1 MIKVGK
7 SKMLFKK
14 LYNKVTAMNVKKQ
27 LYFIFFI
34 AIFIPVVVIGSY
46 LVYNTRSML
55 FNHYKNQCKSDNIR
69 VKSML
74 LDMTSSI
81 YNQSDAI
88 ASDQTLIDLL
98 GKKYTSKKQ
107 SEKAIISYDKITT
120 TIAQD
125 PSIQSIRIYS
135 MNPTIKKTNYI
146 NDMDQE
152 FKKTDCYQ
160 HFKKTSTPFWSA
172 HKKSDAFGN
181 TSIELSFHQ
190 KIFLPK
196 IRSYAILVTTV
207 SNNQLKNRIENSSL
221 QTVLWVGNKQFFY
234 CSYHDNTN
242 IPSLSLKKYDQE
254 KGSSYIGALTYD
266 HQQSIGAISNLSTTY
281 SDDLFHIASIDT
293 EGYQYIHKITLTHI
307 SIILLVLVTSIIFI
321 SIYSI
326 YFSNRVIA
334 LRESMHDASCG
345 NYHITDNFNGK
356 DEISEAFHDLNIMIQ
371 DIIEKETAAYE
382 SKIKTQQLVNQQQQM
397 EFKMLTSQ
405 INPHF
410 LYNTLETIR
419 MRALKAGNREVANA
433 VKLLGKSMRYVLENT
448 TLSFT
453 SLDREMNYIETYLAI
468 QKLRFHDKVNYSLR
482 TTQGLDLSKYKI
494 MPLLIQPIV
503 ENALLHGLEEVE
515 ENGRIII
522 HIQKVKDRLIIDVY
536 DNGCGMTPD
545 ELNQMKQNMYDH
557 PKDSSKSIGLSNIY
571 QRIQLYYGKEYGLKV
586 DSEAGVGTIF
596 TMTLPAQEYRKG
608 EN

>member
-1 MIKVGK
+1 
-7 SKMLFKK
+7 MLYKK
-14 LYNKVTAMNVKKQ
+14 LSAKVAAMNVKKQ
-27 LYFIFFI
+27 LHFIFFI
-34 AIFIPVVVIGSY
+34 AIFIPVMIIGFY
-46 LVYNTRSML
+46 LVYNTHSML
-55 FNHYKNQCKSDNIR
+55 LNHYQNQCKSDNIR

-81 YNQSDAI
+81 YNKSNDI

-98 GKKYTSKKQ
+98 GKKYTSKRQ
-107 SEKAIISYDKITT
+107 SEKAIIHYDKITE

-125 PSIQSIRIYS
+125 PSIRNIQIYS
-135 MNPTIKKTNYI
+135 MNPTLKKTNYVSG
-146 NDMDQE
+146 MDSA

-160 HFKKTSTPFWSA
+160 HFQKTSTPFWSA
-172 HKKSDAFGN
+172 HKKKDSFGN
-181 TSIELSFHQ
+181 SSVELCFHQ

-196 IRSYAILVTTV
+196 IRSYAILTTTI

-234 CSYHDNTN
+234 CSYNEN
-242 IPSLSLKKYDQE
+242 NPIPPLTLKKYDQE
-254 KGSSYIGALTYD
+254 KGSSYVGKLKYD
-266 HQQSIGAISNLSTTY
+266 HHQAIGAISNLSTTY

-293 EGYQYIHKITLTHI
+293 EGYNYIYKIMMTHCM
-307 SIILLVLVTSIIFI
+307 IIILVLVTSLIFVSI
-321 SIYSI
+321 SSA

-334 LRESMHDASCG
+334 LREAMHDASCG
-345 NYHITDNFNGK
+345 NYHIIDNYPGE
-356 DEISEAFHDLNIMIQ
+356 DEISDAFRDLNIMIQ
-371 DIIEKETAAYE
+371 NIIEKETTAYE
-382 SKIKTQQLVNQQQQM
+382 AKIKAQQLVNQQQQM

-468 QKLRFHDKVNYSLR
+468 QKLRFHDRVNYSLR
-482 TTQGLDLSKYKI
+482 TTEGLDLSKYKI

-515 ENGRIII
+515 ENGRIVI
-522 HIQKVKDRLIIDVY
+522 HIQKVQKRLIIDVY
-536 DNGCGMTPD
+536 DNGCGMD
-545 ELNQMKQNMYDH
+545 KEELKQMKQNMYDH
-557 PKDSSKSIGLSNIY
+557 PKDSSKSIGLANIY

-586 DSEAGVGTIF
+586 DSEKGVGTIF

>member
-1 MIKVGK
+1 
-7 SKMLFKK
+7 MLYKK
-14 LYNKVTAMNVKKQ
+14 LYGKVSAMNVKKQ
-27 LYFIFFI
+27 LHFIFFV
-34 AIFIPVVVIGSY
+34 AIFIPVVIIGLY

-55 FNHYKNQCKSDNIR
+55 LDHYKNQCLSDNVR

-81 YNQSDAI
+81 YNKSDDI
-88 ASDQTLIDLL
+88 ASDQTLISML
-98 GKKYTSKKQ
+98 SKNYSSKDQ

-120 TIAQD
+120 TIARD
-125 PSIQSIRIYS
+125 PSIQNIRIYS
-135 MNPTIKKTNYI
+135 MNPTLEKTEYI
-146 NDMDQE
+146 EGIDNT
-152 FKKTDCYQ
+152 FKKSKCYQ
-160 HFKKTSTPFWSA
+160 HFQKTSTPFWSA
-172 HKKSDAFGN
+172 HQKEDSFGN
-181 TSIELSFHQ
+181 TSVELCFHQ

-196 IRSYAILVTTV
+196 IRSYAILVTTI

-221 QTVLWVGNKQFFY
+221 KTVLWVGNRQFFY
-234 CSYHDNTN
+234 SSDNPSTSL
-242 IPSLSLKKYDQE
+242 PSLSLNNYDQE
-254 KGSSYIGALTYD
+254 KGSSYVGKLKYD
-266 HQQSIGAISNLSTTY
+266 HERSIGAISNLSTTY

-293 EGYQYIHKITLTHI
+293 EGYKYIYRIMMTHCM
-307 SIILLVLVTSIIFI
+307 IILLVLVTSLIFVSI
-321 SIYSI
+321 SSA

-334 LRESMHDASCG
+334 LREAMHDASCG
-345 NYHITDNFNGK
+345 NYHIIDNCSGE
-356 DEISEAFHDLNIMIQ
+356 DEISDAFRDLNIMIQ
-371 DIIEKETAAYE
+371 DIIEKETTAYE
-382 SKIKTQQLVNQQQQM
+382 AKIKAQQLVNQQQQM

-468 QKLRFHDKVNYSLR
+468 QKLRFHDRVNYSLR
-482 TTQGLDLSKYKI
+482 TTEGLDLSKYKI

-515 ENGRIII
+515 ENGRIVI
-522 HIQKVKDRLIIDVY
+522 HIQKVQKRLIIDVY
-536 DNGCGMTPD
+536 DNGCGMD
-545 ELNQMKQNMYDH
+545 KEELEQMKQNMYDH
-557 PKDSSKSIGLSNIY
+557 PKDSSKSIGLANIY

-586 DSEAGVGTIF
+586 DSEKGVGTIF

>member
-1 MIKVGK
+1 
-7 SKMLFKK
+7 MLYKK
-14 LYNKVTAMNVKKQ
+14 LYNKVTGMNVKKQ
-27 LYFIFFI
+27 LYFIYFI
-34 AIFIPVVVIGSY
+34 AIFIPVIVIGSY

-55 FNHYKNQCKSDNIR
+55 LDHYKNQCQSDNVR

-88 ASDQTLIDLL
+88 ASDQTLIKLL

-107 SEKAIISYDKITT
+107 SEKAIINYDKITT

-125 PSIQSIRIYS
+125 PSIHSIRIYS
-135 MNPTIKKTNYI
+135 MNPTLKKTDYI
-146 NDMDQE
+146 SDMNGK
-152 FKKTDCYQ
+152 FKKTDCYE

-172 HKKSDAFGN
+172 HKITDEFGN

-196 IRSYAILVTTV
+196 IRSYAVLVTTI

-221 QTVLWVGNKQFFY
+221 QTVLWVGDQQFFY
-234 CSYHDNTN
+234 CSYNDNDQ
-242 IPSLSLKKYDQE
+242 IPPIALKNYDQE
-254 KGSSYIGALTYD
+254 KGSSYIGELKYD
-266 HQQSIGAISNLSTTY
+266 HQQSIAAISNLSTTY
-281 SDDLFHIASIDT
+281 SDDLFHIASINT

-307 SIILLVLVTSIIFI
+307 LIILLVLVMSIIFI

-326 YFSNRVIA
+326 YFSNRVVA
-334 LRESMHDASCG
+334 LREAMHDASCG
-345 NYHITDNFNGK
+345 DYHIIDNFKGE
-356 DEISEAFHDLNIMIQ
+356 DEISEAFRDLNVMIQ
-371 DIIEKETAAYE
+371 DIIEKETTAYE
-382 SKIKTQQLVNQQQQM
+382 AKIKAQQLVNQQQQM

-419 MRALKAGNREVANA
+419 M
-433 VKLLGKSMRYVLENT
+433 
-448 TLSFT
+448 
-453 SLDREMNYIETYLAI
+453 
-468 QKLRFHDKVNYSLR
+468 
-482 TTQGLDLSKYKI
+482 SKYKI

-515 ENGRIII
+515 ENGRIVI
-522 HIQKVKDRLIIDVY
+522 HIQKVQNRLIIDVY
-536 DNGCGMTPD
+536 DNGCGMTKD
-545 ELNQMKQNMYDH
+545 ELEQMKQNMYDH
-557 PKDSSKSIGLSNIY
+557 PKDSSKSIGLANIY

-586 DSEAGVGTIF
+586 DSEKGVGTIF
-596 TMTLPAQEYRKG
+596 TMTLPAQEYEKG
-608 EN
+608 ETKR

>member
-1 MIKVGK
+1 
-7 SKMLFKK
+7 MLYKK
-14 LYNKVTAMNVKKQ
+14 LYRKVLAMNVKKQ
-27 LYFIFFI
+27 LHFIFFI
-34 AIFIPVVVIGSY
+34 AIFIPVTIIGLY

-55 FNHYKNQCKSDNIR
+55 LDHYKNQCLSDNVR

-81 YNQSDAI
+81 YNKSDDI
-88 ASDQTLIDLL
+88 ASDQTLVNLL
-98 GKKYTSKKQ
+98 MKHYSSEKQ
-107 SEKAIISYDKITT
+107 SEKAIINYNKITT
-120 TIAQD
+120 TIARD
-125 PSIQSIRIYS
+125 PSIQNIRIYS
-135 MNPTIKKTNYI
+135 MNPTLKKAEYI
-146 NDMDQE
+146 EDIDNA
-152 FKKTDCYQ
+152 FKKSECYQ
-160 HFKKTSTPFWSA
+160 HFQKTSTPFWSA
-172 HKKSDAFGN
+172 HKKEDSFGN
-181 TSIELSFHQ
+181 TSVELCFHQ

-196 IRSYAILVTTV
+196 IRSYAILVTTI

-221 QTVLWVGNKQFFY
+221 KTVLWVGDQQFFY
-234 CSYHDNTN
+234 SSDNPSTAL
-242 IPSLSLKKYDQE
+242 PSLSFHDYDQE
-254 KGSSYIGALTYD
+254 KGSSYVGTLKYD
-266 HQQSIGAISNLSTTY
+266 HERSIGAISNLSTTY

-293 EGYQYIHKITLTHI
+293 EGYNYIYRIMMTHCM
-307 SIILLVLVTSIIFI
+307 IILLVLVTSLIFVSI
-321 SIYSI
+321 SSA

-334 LRESMHDASCG
+334 LREAMHDASCG
-345 NYHITDNFNGK
+345 NYHIIDNCPGE
-356 DEISEAFHDLNIMIQ
+356 DEISDAFRDLNIMIQ
-371 DIIEKETAAYE
+371 DIIEKETTAYE
-382 SKIKTQQLVNQQQQM
+382 AKIKAQQLVNQQQQM

-419 MRALKAGNREVANA
+419 MRALRAGNREVANA

-468 QKLRFHDKVNYSLR
+468 QKLRFHDRVNYSLR
-482 TTQGLDLSKYKI
+482 TTEGLDLSKYKI

-515 ENGRIII
+515 ENGRIVI
-522 HIQKVKDRLIIDVY
+522 HIQKVQKRLIIDVY
-536 DNGCGMTPD
+536 DNGCGMD
-545 ELNQMKQNMYDH
+545 QEELKQMKQNMYNH
-557 PKDSSKSIGLSNIY
+557 PKDSSKSIGLANIY

-586 DSEAGVGTIF
+586 DSEKGVGTIF

>member
-1 MIKVGK
+1 
-7 SKMLFKK
+7 MLYKK
-14 LYNKVTAMNVKKQ
+14 LSAKVAAMNVKKQ
-27 LYFIFFI
+27 LHFIFFI
-34 AIFIPVVVIGSY
+34 AIFIPVVIIGLY

-55 FNHYKNQCKSDNIR
+55 LDHYKNQCLSDNVR

-81 YNQSDAI
+81 YNKSDDI
-88 ASDQTLIDLL
+88 ASDQALVNLL
-98 GKKYTSKKQ
+98 TKHYSSEKQ
-107 SEKAIISYDKITT
+107 SEKAIINYDKITT
-120 TIAQD
+120 TIARD
-125 PSIQSIRIYS
+125 PSIQNIRIYS
-135 MNPTIKKTNYI
+135 MNPTLKKAEYI
-146 NDMDQE
+146 EDIDNV
-152 FKKTDCYQ
+152 FKKSECYQ
-160 HFKKTSTPFWSA
+160 HFQKTSTPFWSA
-172 HKKSDAFGN
+172 HKKKDSFGN
-181 TSIELSFHQ
+181 TSMELCFHQ

-196 IRSYAILVTTV
+196 IKSYAILITTI

-221 QTVLWVGNKQFFY
+221 KTVLWVGAQQFFY
-234 CSYHDNTN
+234 SSDNLSN
-242 IPSLSLKKYDQE
+242 ALPSLSLTDYDEE
-254 KGSSYIGALTYD
+254 KGSYYIGKLKYD
-266 HQQSIGAISNLSTTY
+266 HERAIGAISNLSTTY

-293 EGYQYIHKITLTHI
+293 EGYPYIYRIMMTHCM
-307 SIILLVLVTSIIFI
+307 IILLVLVTSLIFVSI
-321 SIYSI
+321 SSA

-334 LRESMHDASCG
+334 LREAMHDASCG
-345 NYHITDNFNGK
+345 NYHIIDNCSGE
-356 DEISEAFHDLNIMIQ
+356 DEISDAFRDLNIMIQ
-371 DIIEKETAAYE
+371 DIIEKETTAYE
-382 SKIKTQQLVNQQQQM
+382 AKIKAQQLVNQQQQM

-468 QKLRFHDKVNYSLR
+468 QKLRFHDRVNYSLR
-482 TTQGLDLSKYKI
+482 TTEGLDLSKYKI

-522 HIQKVKDRLIIDVY
+522 HIQKVQKNLIIDVY
-536 DNGCGMTPD
+536 DNGCGMD
-545 ELNQMKQNMYDH
+545 KEELKQMKQNMYNH
-557 PKDSSKSIGLSNIY
+557 PKDSSKSIGLANIY

-586 DSEAGVGTIF
+586 DSEKGVGTIF
-596 TMTLPAQEYRKG
+596 TMTLPAQEYGKG

>member
-1 MIKVGK
+1 
-7 SKMLFKK
+7 MLYKK
-14 LYNKVTAMNVKKQ
+14 LYNKVTGMNVKKQ
-27 LYFIFFI
+27 LYFIYFI
-34 AIFIPVVVIGSY
+34 AIFIPVIVIGSY

-55 FNHYKNQCKSDNIR
+55 LDHYKNQCQSDNVR

-88 ASDQTLIDLL
+88 ASDQTLIKLL

-107 SEKAIISYDKITT
+107 SEKAIINYDKITT

-125 PSIQSIRIYS
+125 PSIHSIRIYS
-135 MNPTIKKTNYI
+135 MNPTLKKTDYI
-146 NDMDQE
+146 SDMNGK
-152 FKKTDCYQ
+152 FKKTDCYE

-172 HKKSDAFGN
+172 HKITDEFGN

-196 IRSYAILVTTV
+196 IRSYAVLVTTI

-221 QTVLWVGNKQFFY
+221 QTVLWVGDQQFFY
-234 CSYHDNTN
+234 CSYNDNDN
-242 IPSLSLKKYDQE
+242 IPPLALKEYDQE
-254 KGSSYIGALTYD
+254 KGSSYIGTLKYD
-266 HQQSIGAISNLSTTY
+266 HHQSIAAISNLSTTY

-293 EGYQYIHKITLTHI
+293 EGYPYIHKITMTHI
-307 SIILLVLVTSIIFI
+307 LIILLVLVTSIIFI

-326 YFSNRVIA
+326 YFSNRVVA
-334 LRESMHDASCG
+334 LREAMHDASCG
-345 NYHITDNFNGK
+345 DYHIIDNFKGE
-356 DEISEAFHDLNIMIQ
+356 DEISEAFRDLNVMIQ
-371 DIIEKETAAYE
+371 DIIEKETTAYE
-382 SKIKTQQLVNQQQQM
+382 AKIKAQQLINQQQQM

-453 SLDREMNYIETYLAI
+453 SLNREMNYIETYLAI
-468 QKLRFHDKVNYSLR
+468 QKLRFHDRVNYSLR
-482 TTQGLDLSKYKI
+482 TTEGLDLSKYKI

-515 ENGRIII
+515 ENGRIVI
-522 HIQKVKDRLIIDVY
+522 HIQKVQNRLIIDVC
-536 DNGCGMTPD
+536 DNGCGMTKD
-545 ELNQMKQNMYDH
+545 ELEQMKQNMYDH
-557 PKDSSKSIGLSNIY
+557 PKDSSKSIGLANIY

-586 DSEAGVGTIF
+586 DSEKGVGTIF
-596 TMTLPAQEYRKG
+596 TMTLPAQEYEKG
-608 EN
+608 ETKR

>member
-1 MIKVGK
+1 
-7 SKMLFKK
+7 MLYKK
-14 LYNKVTAMNVKKQ
+14 LSGRVTAMNVKKQ
-27 LYFIFFI
+27 LHFIFFI
-34 AIFIPVVVIGSY
+34 AIFIPVMIIGFF

-55 FNHYKNQCKSDNIR
+55 LEHYQNQCVSDNIR

-81 YNQSDAI
+81 YNKSNTI

-98 GKKYTSKKQ
+98 GKKYASKRQ
-107 SEKAIISYDKITT
+107 SEKAIIQYHKIKE
-120 TIAQD
+120 TITED
-125 PSIQSIRIYS
+125 PSIQNIQIYS
-135 MNPTIKKTNYI
+135 MNPTLKKIDYVR
-146 NDMDQE
+146 DMDSAFQ
-152 FKKTDCYQ
+152 KTDCYS
-160 HFKKTSTPFWSA
+160 HFQKTSTPFWSA
-172 HKKSDAFGN
+172 HKKTDSFGN
-181 TSIELSFHQ
+181 VSIELCFHQ

-196 IRSYAILVTTV
+196 IRSYAILITTI

-221 QTVLWVGNKQFFY
+221 QTVLWLGKQQVFY
-234 CSYHDNTN
+234 CSDKENA
-242 IPSLSLKKYDQE
+242 PLSPLSFKKYDEE
-254 KGSSYIGALTYD
+254 KGSSYIGELKYD
-266 HQQSIGAISNLSTTY
+266 DQQSIGAISNLSTTY

-293 EGYQYIHKITLTHI
+293 EGYNYIHKITLTHI
-307 SIILLVLVTSIIFI
+307 LIILLVLITSIVFVM
-321 SIYSI
+321 IYSF

-334 LRESMHDASCG
+334 LREAMHDASCG
-345 NYHITDNFNGK
+345 NYHITDNFKGK
-356 DEISEAFHDLNIMIQ
+356 DEISEAFHDLNLMIQ
-371 DIIEKETAAYE
+371 NIIEKETAAYE
-382 SKIKTQQLVNQQQQM
+382 TKIKTQQLVNQQQQM

-453 SLDREMNYIETYLAI
+453 SLDREMNYIETYLSI
-468 QKLRFHDKVNYSLR
+468 QKLRFHDRVNYSLR
-482 TTQGLDLSKYKI
+482 TTDGLDLSKYKI

-522 HIQKVKDRLIIDVY
+522 HIQKVKKRLIIDVY
-536 DNGCGMTPD
+536 DNGCGMTKE
-545 ELNQMKQNMYDH
+545 ELEQMKQNMYDH
-557 PKDSSKSIGLSNIY
+557 PKDSSKSIGLANIY

-586 DSEAGVGTIF
+586 DSEKGVGTIF